1 MTNDASSA
9 IMETPNS
16 VLAVAQSRED
26 AEMLWATEKITA
38 LYCRLS
44 QEDSLAGESN
54 SISNQKNIL
63 LRYVKQNHFLNPLFF
78 VDDGYSGTDFE
89 RPGFQKMLDEI
100 EAGHVSTV
108 IVKDLSRFG
117 RNSAL
122 TGMYTNITFAK
133 HGVRFIAIN
142 DNYDTIDPNSVD
154 NDFAGIKNWFN
165 EFYAR
170 DTSRKIRAVKKAQ
183 AERGEPLTSHVPY
196 GYKKNPDDSK
206 HWIVDEEAAQVVQRI
221 FTLCME
227 GNGPA
232 QIAKILESD
241 KVLNP
246 TAYHQRAGRN
256 TTHSTPENPYRWNV
270 ATVGIILGR
279 KEYIGC
285 TVNFRTYTNSI
296 WDKTQRIT
304 PEEKQLVFYNTHP
317 AIVSQEVFDKVQQ
330 LREKRARRTRSGRT
344 SLFSG
349 ILYCD
354 ECKQRMYF
362 CGGKGNQ
369 EKKDYFLCS
378 THRNNVE
385 KCSSHFI
392 RVTVL
397 EELVLEHI
405 KLVLQYVA
413 YHEDYFRSVMEEQLK
428 LESEGTIKA
437 SRKRLSKAEKRL
449 NELDHLF
456 IRIYEDNVSGRIS
469 DERFA
474 LMSKTYEDEQAELKK
489 RIESLRD
496 EIDRQGQQMDNL
508 DRFIQTAGK
517 YADLQSLTPYGLREL
532 VKAIYLENVGPRGSR
547 RRVNIKISYD
557 FIGYIPLDKLMG
569 EGPV

>member
-16 VLAVAQSRED
+16 MLTVAPSKEES
-26 AEMLWATEKITA
+26 EMLRATEKITA

-63 LRYVKQNHFLNPLFF
+63 LQFVKQNHFLNPLFF

-133 HGVRFIAIN
+133 YGVRFIAIN

-170 DTSRKIRAVKKAQ
+170 DTSRKIRAVNKAK
-183 AERGEPLTSHVPY
+183 AERGEPLTTHPPY
-196 GYKKNPDDSK
+196 GYRKDPDNPRR
-206 HWIVDEEAAQVVQRI
+206 WIVDEEAAQVVKRI

-227 GNGPA
+227 GCGPV
-232 QIAKILESD
+232 QIAKALESERI
-241 KVLNP
+241 LNP
-246 TAYHQRAGRN
+246 TAYHQRKGR
-256 TTHSTPENPYRWNV
+256 STPHPTPEKPYQWNV
-270 ATVGIILGR
+270 RTIVTILER

-296 WDKTQRIT
+296 WDKTLRIN
-304 PEEKQLVFYNTHP
+304 PVEKQLVFYNTHP
-317 AIVSQEVFDKVQQ
+317 AIISQEVFDKVQE
-330 LREKRARRTRSGRT
+330 LREKRERRTRTGRT

-362 CGGKGNQ
+362 CGSNDPTKYQ
-369 EKKDYFLCS
+369 EHFICS
-378 THRNNVE
+378 THRKDVK

-392 RVTVL
+392 RESVL
-397 EELVLEHI
+397 EELVLSHI
-405 KLVLQYVA
+405 KIVLQYVA
-413 YHEDYFRSVMEEQLK
+413 YHEDYFRSVMEDQLK
-428 LESEGTIKA
+428 LESTEGIKV
-437 SRKRLSKAEKRL
+437 SRKQLVRAERRMS
-449 NELDHLF
+449 ELDRLF

-469 DERFA
+469 DERFT
-474 LMSKTYEDEQAELKK
+474 LMSKTYEDEQTELKK
-489 RIESLRD
+489 QIQVLQD

-508 DRFIQTAGK
+508 DRFIQKAGK
-517 YADLQSLTPYGLREL
+517 YAEMDSLTPYALREL
-532 VKAIYLENVGPRGSR
+532 VSAIYLERVGPRGSKR
-547 RRVNIKISYD
+547 RFNIKISYD

-569 EGPV
+569 QNPK

>member
-1 MTNDASSA
+1 MTNDVLSV

-16 VLAVAQSRED
+16 VLAVAPLKEET
-26 AEMLWATEKITA
+26 EMLRATEKITA

-44 QEDSLAGESN
+44 QEDALAGESN

-63 LRYVKQNHFLNPLFF
+63 LQYVKQNHFLNPLFF

-133 HGVRFIAIN
+133 YGVRFIAIN

-170 DTSRKIRAVKKAQ
+170 DTSRKIRAVNRAR

-196 GYKKNPDDSK
+196 GYKKDPNAPK
-206 HWIVDEEAAQVVQRI
+206 NWIVDEEAAQVVKRI

-227 GNGPA
+227 GCGPA
-232 QIAKILESD
+232 QIAKILEND
-241 KVLNP
+241 KILNP
-246 TAYHQRAGRN
+246 TAYFQKEGRN
-256 TTHSTPENPYRWNV
+256 TTHPTPENPYHWNV
-270 ATVGIILGR
+270 ATVSVILER

-285 TVNFRTYTNSI
+285 TVNYRTYTNSI
-296 WDKTQRIT
+296 WDKTQRIN
-304 PEEKQLVFYNTHP
+304 PEEKHLVFYNTHP
-317 AIVSQEVFDKVQQ
+317 AIISQEVFDKVGQ

-349 ILYCD
+349 VLYCG

-362 CGGKGNQ
+362 CSGK
-369 EKKDYFLCS
+369 EKQKDFFSCS
-378 THRNNVE
+378 THRNNVK

-392 RVTVL
+392 RVSVL
-397 EELVLEHI
+397 EELVLSHI
-405 KLVLQYVA
+405 KMVLQYVA
-413 YHEDYFRSVMEEQLK
+413 YHENYFRSLIEDQLK
-428 LESEGTIKA
+428 LESAESINV
-437 SRKRLSKAEKRL
+437 SRKQLAKAERRMS
-449 NELDHLF
+449 ELDRLF

-469 DERFA
+469 DERFT

-489 RIESLRD
+489 QIQILRD
-496 EIDRQGQQMDNL
+496 EIDRQGQQKDNL
-508 DRFIQTAGK
+508 DRFIQKAGK
-517 YADLQSLTPYGLREL
+517 YAEMDSLTPYALREL
-532 VKAIYLENVGPRGSR
+532 VKVIYMEKVGSPEGKR
-547 RRVNIKISYD
+547 RFNLKISYD

-569 EGPV
+569 EGPA